1 MVRPQS
7 TARSMRTALHRCQ
20 VSLHPRARSR
30 KDFLRGR
37 VIFSAWPHA
46 PQVVNQSR
54 RNRCPTFLP
63 HSAAVRLSLQVS
75 YKISQL
81 TAVSRGRYIFG
92 RSLHFS
98 CSSPSVVL
106 PRSAVSSQP
115 FVLRYD
121 PSAVA
126 SLRTRAANRL
136 YPELAHNALVPRRI
150 EHHAGIVRT
159 IPESSAAQFC
169 FASPVV
175 LISVE

>member
-92 RSLHFS
+92 RSL
-98 CSSPSVVL
+98 V
-106 PRSAVSSQP
+106 AVSGLTTVRRQFAAFRPPVRPVRRCIAPDPCRESPLPGTCSQCAGSSQDRTSCRNSQDHSGKQRRP
-115 FVLRYD
+115 VL
-121 PSAVA
+121 
-126 SLRTRAANRL
+126 LCITRRFDL
-136 YPELAHNALVPRRI
+136 SGVVP
-150 EHHAGIVRT
+150 
-159 IPESSAAQFC
+159 
-169 FASPVV
+169 
-175 LISVE
+175 